1 MGWTGGGWD
10 SASSRATLTLHKP
23 GIHHVFISISK
34 PRGILLAFGEEP
46 LAGLADQKGRWPFSS
61 RTGKEKPTKK
71 NLSVEMKSLSEELFA
86 SAWALR
92 AAHAAAG
99 ESVLAQKCKS
109 STQKSTQRSKGTEK
123 VLLKHSTNVE
133 GPFAS
138 DKNTCSGLFQAP
150 RVQITYFKQLRS
162 EKSTIERLDM
172 NQVLGLSRPI
182 RRFKGLFV
190 QCGLWE

>member
-1 MGWTGGGWD
+1 MKSHLQVLPTRKAAD
-10 SASSRATLTLHKP
+10 LF
-23 GIHHVFISISK
+23 HHVQVK
-34 PRGILLAFGEEP
+34 KN
-46 LAGLADQKGRWPFSS
+46 QQ
-61 RTGKEKPTKK
+61 KK
-71 NLSVEMKSLSEELFA
+71 NLRLFISVEMKSLSEEVFA

-99 ESVLAQKCKS
+99 ESVVAQKCKS

-123 VLLKHSTNVE
+123 VLLKHSTNIE
-133 GPFAS
+133 GPRTS

-150 RVQITYFKQLRS
+150 RVQITYFKQLTS

-190 QCGLWE
+190 RCGQWE